1 MDLSRFV
8 RRWYLQVTRVAVLL
22 SLASILTACMVGP
35 DYVRPTIDVGLQ
47 FKETPGWK
55 PAQPQLADA
64 PRSAWWLM
72 YEDSVLTQLMQELNV
87 ANQNIAQAEARFRQA
102 VAVTQGS
109 RAPLLPSVSATGGA
123 TRGGGSA
130 TGPGGVVNS
139 TAMSTFN
146 ANALASWQID
156 IWGSIRRNIESTD
169 ASELALA
176 ADVSGARLTA
186 QTAMALSYL
195 QVRVLDE
202 QKRLL
207 VATVSAYERALKLTQ
222 NRYTAGISGQ
232 ADVAV
237 ARTQLESTRAQLIDL
252 EQQRAIAENAVAVLL
267 GRSPSTFSIAPQ
279 PARLV
284 PPTVP
289 AGLPSELLERRPDVS
304 AAERRAASANAL
316 IGVATAAW
324 FPSLTLNANTGYRSN
339 DFTQWF
345 SAPAQF
351 WSLGPQLAV
360 LIFDGGARQAQI
372 AQARAQFDLQTAIY
386 RQTVLTALQE
396 VENAM
401 IQMRVF
407 EQEEVVQRLAVEA
420 ARLSL
425 KLARNQYDQ
434 GLIDYLRVAVLETTA
449 LNNERTSIT
458 LAGNRF
464 GASLRL
470 IAALGGGWSAQDLK
484 SVDDSGNPTAD
495 PSKAVPTNCLRLGQG
510 CD

>member
-1 MDLSRFV
+1 MIDCSCMCKAWYVLRVMRAALLLGALS
-8 RRWYLQVTRVAVLL
+8 Q
-22 SLASILTACMVGP
+22 LASCMVGP
-35 DYVRPTIDVGLQ
+35 DYVRPSVDVGVQ

-64 PRSAWWLM
+64 PGGAWWQM
-72 YEDSVLTQLMQELNV
+72 YNDATLNQLMQELNV

-102 VAVTQGS
+102 VALTQGA
-109 RAPLLPSVSATGGA
+109 RAPLLPTVSATGGA
-123 TRGGGSA
+123 TRAGGSA
-130 TGPGGVVNS
+130 TGLDGVVNS
-139 TAMSTFN
+139 TSISTYS

-156 IWGSIRRNIESTD
+156 IWGSVRRNIESTD
-169 ASELALA
+169 ATELALA
-176 ADVSGARLTA
+176 AEVTGARLTA
-186 QTAMALSYL
+186 QTTMSLAYT

-207 VATVSAYERALKLTQ
+207 QATVASYGRALKLTE
-222 NRYTAGISGQ
+222 NRYKAGISGQ

-267 GRSPSTFSIAPQ
+267 GRAPSSFSIAVQ
-279 PARLV
+279 PVSLMPPKV
-284 PPTVP
+284 PP
-289 AGLPSELLERRPDVS
+289 GLPSELLERRPDIS
-304 AAERRAASANAL
+304 AAERRVASANAL

-324 FPSLTLNANTGYRSN
+324 FPSLTLNANTGFRSN

-351 WSLGPQLAV
+351 WSLGPQLAA

-372 AQARAQFDLQTAIY
+372 SQARAQFDVQTAIY
-386 RQTVLTALQE
+386 RQTVLNALQE

-407 EQEEVVQRLAVEA
+407 EQEDAVQRLAVES

-425 KLARNQYDQ
+425 RLARNQYDQ
-434 GLIDYLRVAVLETTA
+434 GLIDYLSVAVLEATA
-449 LNNERTSIT
+449 LNNERTYIT
-458 LAGNRF
+458 LVGNRF
-464 GASLRL
+464 AASLRL
-470 IAALGGGWSAQDLK
+470 IAALGGGWSTQELRR
-484 SVDDSGNPTAD
+484 VDDSGNPSAN
-495 PSKAVPTNCLRLGQG
+495 PSKTVPTNRP
-510 CD
+510 D

>member
-1 MDLSRFV
+1 MIDRSRV
-8 RRWYLQVTRVAVLL
+8 SKVWYVLRVMRAALLLGAL
-22 SLASILTACMVGP
+22 SLLASCMVGP
-35 DYVRPTIDVGLQ
+35 DYVRPLVDVGVQ
-47 FKETPGWK
+47 FKETPGWR

-64 PRSAWWLM
+64 PSGAWWQM
-72 YEDSVLTQLMQELNV
+72 YNDVTLNQLMQELNV

-102 VAVTQGS
+102 VALTQGS
-109 RAPLLPSVSATGGA
+109 RAPLLPTVSATGGT
-123 TRGGGSA
+123 TRAGGSA

-139 TAMSTFN
+139 TSVSTYS
-146 ANALASWQID
+146 ANALAIWQID
-156 IWGSIRRNIESTD
+156 IWGSVRRNIESTD
-169 ASELALA
+169 ATELALA
-176 ADVSGARLTA
+176 SEVTGARLTA
-186 QTAMALSYL
+186 QTTMSLAYT

-207 VATVSAYERALKLTQ
+207 QATVASYERALKLTE
-222 NRYTAGISGQ
+222 NRYKAGISGQ

-267 GRSPSTFSIAPQ
+267 GRAPSSFSIAVQ
-279 PARLV
+279 PVSLV
-284 PPTVP
+284 PPKVP
-289 AGLPSELLERRPDVS
+289 AGLPSELLERRPDIS
-304 AAERRAASANAL
+304 AAERRVASANAL

-324 FPSLTLNANTGYRSN
+324 FPSLTLNANTGFRSN

-351 WSLGPQLAV
+351 WSLGPQLAA

-372 AQARAQFDLQTAIY
+372 SQARAQFDVQTAIY
-386 RQTVLTALQE
+386 RQTVLNALQE

-407 EQEEVVQRLAVEA
+407 EQEDAVQRLAVES

-434 GLIDYLRVAVLETTA
+434 GLIDYLSVAVLEATA
-449 LNNERTSIT
+449 LNNERTYIT
-458 LAGNRF
+458 LVGNRF
-464 GASLRL
+464 AASLRL
-470 IAALGGGWSAQDLK
+470 IAALGGGWSTQELRR
-484 SVDDSGNPTAD
+484 VDDSGNPSAN
-495 PSKAVPTNCLRLGQG
+495 PSKTVPTNRA
-510 CD
+510 D

>member
-1 MDLSRFV
+1 MIDCFRTVGSRCVV
-8 RRWYLQVTRVAVLL
+8 RGVRAALLLGSL
-22 SLASILTACMVGP
+22 SLLASCMVGP
-35 DYVRPTIDVGLQ
+35 DYVRPTIDVGVQ

-55 PAQPQLADA
+55 PAQPQLAEV
-64 PRSAWWLM
+64 PGGAWWLM
-72 YEDSVLTQLMQELNV
+72 YGDPTLNQLMQELNI

-102 VAVTQGS
+102 VALTQGS

-123 TRGGGSA
+123 IRAGGSA

-139 TAMSTFN
+139 TSISTYS

-156 IWGSIRRNIESTD
+156 IWGSVRRNIESTD
-169 ASELALA
+169 ATELALA
-176 ADVSGARLTA
+176 AEVTGARLTA
-186 QTAMALSYL
+186 QTALGLSYT

-207 VATVSAYERALKLTQ
+207 QATVASYERALQLTQ
-222 NRYTAGISGQ
+222 NRYNAGISGQ

-252 EQQRAIAENAVAVLL
+252 EQQRAVAENAVAVLL
-267 GRSPSTFSIAPQ
+267 GRAPSGFAIAAQ
-279 PARLV
+279 PVSLTPPKV
-284 PPTVP
+284 PV
-289 AGLPSELLERRPDVS
+289 GLPSELLERRPDIS

-351 WSLGPQLAV
+351 WSLGPQLAA

-372 AQARAQFDLQTAIY
+372 AQARAQFDLQTAVY
-386 RQTVLTALQE
+386 RQTVLNALQE

-407 EQEEVVQRLAVEA
+407 EQEDAVQRLAVEA

-434 GLIDYLRVAVLETTA
+434 GLIDYLSVAVLETTA
-449 LNNERTSIT
+449 LNNERNYIT
-458 LAGNRF
+458 LVGNRF
-464 GASLRL
+464 AASLRL
-470 IAALGGGWSAQDLK
+470 IAALGGGWSAEELRR
-484 SVDDSGNPTAD
+484 VDDSGNPTSN
-495 PSKAVPTNCLRLGQG
+495 PSKTVPTNRP
-510 CD
+510 D

>member
-1 MDLSRFV
+1 MIDCFRV
-8 RRWYLQVTRVAVLL
+8 CKAWYVLRVMRIALLLGAL
-22 SLASILTACMVGP
+22 SLLASCMVGP
-35 DYVRPTIDVGLQ
+35 DYVRPSVDVGVQ

-64 PRSAWWLM
+64 PGGVWWQM
-72 YEDSVLTQLMQELNV
+72 YNDVTLNQLMQELNV

-102 VAVTQGS
+102 VALTQGA
-109 RAPLLPSVSATGGA
+109 RAPLLPTVSATGGA
-123 TRGGGSA
+123 VRAGGSA

-139 TAMSTFN
+139 TSISTYS

-156 IWGSIRRNIESTD
+156 IWGSVRRNIESTD
-169 ASELALA
+169 ATELALA
-176 ADVSGARLTA
+176 SEVTGARLTA
-186 QTAMALSYL
+186 QTTMSLAYT

-207 VATVSAYERALKLTQ
+207 QATVASYERALKLTE
-222 NRYTAGISGQ
+222 NRYKAGISGQ

-267 GRSPSTFSIAPQ
+267 GRAPSSFSIAVQ
-279 PARLV
+279 PVSLV
-284 PPTVP
+284 PPKVP
-289 AGLPSELLERRPDVS
+289 PGLPSELLERRPDIS
-304 AAERRAASANAL
+304 AAERRVASANAL

-324 FPSLTLNANTGYRSN
+324 FPSLTLNANTGFRSN

-351 WSLGPQLAV
+351 WSLGPQLAA

-372 AQARAQFDLQTAIY
+372 SQARAQFDVQTAIY
-386 RQTVLTALQE
+386 RQTVLNALQE

-407 EQEEVVQRLAVEA
+407 EQEDAVQRLAVEA

-425 KLARNQYDQ
+425 RLARNQYDQ
-434 GLIDYLRVAVLETTA
+434 GLIDYLSVAVLEATA
-449 LNNERTSIT
+449 LNNERTYIT
-458 LAGNRF
+458 LVGNRF
-464 GASLRL
+464 AASLRL
-470 IAALGGGWSAQDLK
+470 IAALGGGWSTQELRRL
-484 SVDDSGNPTAD
+484 DDSGNPSAN
-495 PSKAVPTNCLRLGQG
+495 PSKTVPTNRP
-510 CD
+510 D

>member
-1 MDLSRFV
+1 MIDCSRV
-8 RRWYLQVTRVAVLL
+8 SKVWYVLRVMRAALLLGAL
-22 SLASILTACMVGP
+22 SLLASCMVGP
-35 DYVRPTIDVGLQ
+35 DYVRPLVDVGVQ
-47 FKETPGWK
+47 FKETPGWR

-64 PRSAWWLM
+64 PSGAWWQM
-72 YEDSVLTQLMQELNV
+72 YNDVTLNQLMQELNV

-102 VAVTQGS
+102 VALTQGS
-109 RAPLLPSVSATGGA
+109 RAPLLPTVSATGGT
-123 TRGGGSA
+123 TRAGGSA

-139 TAMSTFN
+139 TSVSTYS
-146 ANALASWQID
+146 ANALAIWQID
-156 IWGSIRRNIESTD
+156 IWGSVRRNIESTD
-169 ASELALA
+169 ATELALA
-176 ADVSGARLTA
+176 SEVTGARLTA
-186 QTAMALSYL
+186 QTTMSLAYT

-207 VATVSAYERALKLTQ
+207 QATVASYERALKLTE
-222 NRYTAGISGQ
+222 NRYKAGISGQ

-267 GRSPSTFSIAPQ
+267 GRAPSSFSIAVQ
-279 PARLV
+279 PVSLV
-284 PPTVP
+284 PPKVP
-289 AGLPSELLERRPDVS
+289 AGLPSELLERRPDIS
-304 AAERRAASANAL
+304 AAERRVASANAL

-324 FPSLTLNANTGYRSN
+324 FPSLTLNANTGFRSN

-351 WSLGPQLAV
+351 WSLGPQLAA

-372 AQARAQFDLQTAIY
+372 SQARAQFDVQTAIY
-386 RQTVLTALQE
+386 RQTVLNALQE

-407 EQEEVVQRLAVEA
+407 EQEDAVQRLAVES

-434 GLIDYLRVAVLETTA
+434 GLIDYLSVAVLEATA
-449 LNNERTSIT
+449 LNNERTYIT
-458 LAGNRF
+458 LVGNRF
-464 GASLRL
+464 AASLRL
-470 IAALGGGWSAQDLK
+470 IAALGGGWSTQELRR
-484 SVDDSGNPTAD
+484 VDDSGNPSAN
-495 PSKAVPTNCLRLGQG
+495 PSKTVPTNRA
-510 CD
+510 D

>member
-1 MDLSRFV
+1 MIDCFRLVGSQCVV
-8 RRWYLQVTRVAVLL
+8 RGLRTAVLL
-22 SLASILTACMVGP
+22 GALSLLTSCMVGP
-35 DYVRPTIDVGLQ
+35 DYVRPTIDVGVQ

-55 PAQPQLADA
+55 PAQPQLAEV
-64 PRSAWWLM
+64 PSGAWWLM
-72 YEDSVLTQLMQELNV
+72 YGDATLNQLMQELNL

-102 VAVTQGS
+102 VALTQGS

-123 TRGGGSA
+123 ARAGGSA

-139 TAMSTFN
+139 TSISTYS

-156 IWGSIRRNIESTD
+156 VWGSVRRNIESTD
-169 ASELALA
+169 ATELALA
-176 ADVSGARLTA
+176 AEVTGARLTA
-186 QTAMALSYL
+186 QTALGLSYT

-207 VATVSAYERALKLTQ
+207 QATVASYERALQLTQ
-222 NRYTAGISGQ
+222 NRYNAGISGQ

-267 GRSPSTFSIAPQ
+267 GRAPSGFSIAVQ
-279 PARLV
+279 PVSLTPPKV
-284 PPTVP
+284 PV
-289 AGLPSELLERRPDVS
+289 GLPSELLERRPDIS

-372 AQARAQFDLQTAIY
+372 AQARAQFDVQTAIY
-386 RQTVLTALQE
+386 RQTVLNALQE

-407 EQEEVVQRLAVEA
+407 EQEDAVQRLAVES

-434 GLIDYLRVAVLETTA
+434 GLIDYLSVAVLETTA
-449 LNNERTSIT
+449 LNNERNYIT
-458 LAGNRF
+458 LVGNRF
-464 GASLRL
+464 AASLRL
-470 IAALGGGWSAQDLK
+470 IAALGGGWSAEELRR
-484 SVDDSGNPTAD
+484 VDDSGNPTTN
-495 PSKAVPTNCLRLGQG
+495 PSKTVPTNRA
-510 CD
+510 D

>member
-1 MDLSRFV
+1 MIDCFRLVGSQSVVLGLRIV
-8 RRWYLQVTRVAVLL
+8 VLL
-22 SLASILTACMVGP
+22 GALSLLASCMVGP
-35 DYVRPTIDVGLQ
+35 DYVRPTIDVGVQ

-55 PAQPQLADA
+55 PAQPQLAEV
-64 PRSAWWLM
+64 PSGAWWLM
-72 YEDSVLTQLMQELNV
+72 YGDATLDQLMQELNL

-102 VAVTQGS
+102 VALTQGS

-123 TRGGGSA
+123 TRAGGSA

-139 TAMSTFN
+139 TSISTYS

-156 IWGSIRRNIESTD
+156 IWGSVRRNIESTD
-169 ASELALA
+169 ATELALA
-176 ADVSGARLTA
+176 AEVTGARLTA
-186 QTAMALSYL
+186 QTALGLSYT

-207 VATVSAYERALKLTQ
+207 QATVASYERALQLTQ
-222 NRYTAGISGQ
+222 NRYNAGISGQ

-267 GRSPSTFSIAPQ
+267 GRAPSGFSIAVQ
-279 PARLV
+279 PVSLTPPKV
-284 PPTVP
+284 PV
-289 AGLPSELLERRPDVS
+289 GLPSELLERRPDIS

-324 FPSLTLNANTGYRSN
+324 FPSLTLNANTGFRSN

-351 WSLGPQLAV
+351 WSLGPQLAA

-372 AQARAQFDLQTAIY
+372 AQARAQFDVQTAIY
-386 RQTVLTALQE
+386 RQTVLNALQE

-407 EQEEVVQRLAVEA
+407 EQEDAVQRLAVES

-434 GLIDYLRVAVLETTA
+434 GLIDYLSVAVLETTA
-449 LNNERTSIT
+449 LNNERNYIT
-458 LAGNRF
+458 LVGNRF
-464 GASLRL
+464 AASLRL
-470 IAALGGGWSAQDLK
+470 IAALGGGWSAEELRR
-484 SVDDSGNPTAD
+484 VDDSGNPTTN
-495 PSKAVPTNCLRLGQG
+495 PSKTVPTNRA
-510 CD
+510 D